1 MFNLAVDQEH
11 VTLAFGLRWIETISR
26 RYEHVDVVTM
36 RAGPYTLPANVRV
49 WSLGQEHGYSEWR
62 RALRFY
68 AIVLR
73 ILRERPIGVVFT
85 HMIPIFAILF
95 WPLAKMAGLRNVLW
109 YAHGAT
115 PRTLRLAH
123 RLVDRVVSSTPEG
136 FRLASDK
143 VVFLGQGVET
153 DVYRP
158 VARRP
163 GKTLRVITVGRIAP
177 SKGTD
182 LLIKAL
188 IDGGQDLN
196 WHLVVA
202 GGPTT
207 QDEKDYA
214 DASRRYAHDKLAGDR
229 VEFVGRK
236 NADEIAALLATCDV
250 FVNLGATG
258 SLDKAIVEAMASGCP
273 VISSNDA
280 FGRIARDNG
289 FPQCAIERTTQA
301 VRAALSNLMAMP
313 PGARQALADRQAQ
326 VAHRDHTLDGL
337 IGRLCEILDAESK
350 RAARP

>member
-11 VTLAFGLRWIETISR
+11 VTLAFGLRWIEAIAR

-36 RAGPYTLPANVRV
+36 RAGTYTLPANVRV
-49 WSLGQEHGYSEWR
+49 WSLGQERGYSELR

-68 AIVLR
+68 GIVLR

-85 HMIPIFAILF
+85 HMIPIFAVLF
-95 WPLAKMAGLRNVLW
+95 WPIARVTGLRNVLW

-136 FRLASDK
+136 LRLASDK

-153 DVYRP
+153 NVYRP
-158 VARRP
+158 VVRRS

-177 SKGTD
+177 SKGID
-182 LLIKAL
+182 LLIEAL
-188 IDGGQDLN
+188 ADWGQSVD
-196 WHLVVA
+196 WRLVVV
-202 GGPTT
+202 GGGTS
-207 QDEKDYA
+207 ESEIAYA
-214 DASRRYAHDKLAGDR
+214 DELRRLALGKPGGDR
-229 VEFVGRK
+229 IEFAGRR
-236 NADEIAALLATCDV
+236 NAGEIAALLATSDV
-250 FVNLGATG
+250 FINLSATG

-280 FGRIARDNG
+280 FVRIARDNG
-289 FPQCAIERTTQA
+289 FSQCAIERTPHA

-313 PGARQALADRQAQ
+313 PEARQALADRQAQ

-337 IGRLCEILDAESK
+337 IDRLCGVLDAT
-350 RAARP
+350 AARTA